1 MSEHELVEK
10 HVLNRIEKDPFYFDV
25 QGFLRSFGQT
35 LHKIWVI
42 VKTFPK
48 NKRALS

>member
-25 QGFLRSFGQT
+25 QGFLHSLGET
-35 LHKIWVI
+35 LHAIWLS
-42 VKTFPK
+42 VKRLVYPT
-48 NKRALS
+48 